1 MQEGRAA
8 GVGPFWTLIAIRAA
22 FWALAALSLLWVPL
36 RHGFPPFHAFDAR
49 SDLVFGTFEQWD
61 AGWYLRIVHHGY
73 DIKASTAFFP
83 VYPLAVRLLGSS
95 VIMATL
101 LSLVAAGVGTV
112 ALARIAE
119 PVIGLVGARDTVL
132 YLALYPISFVF
143 TSAYS
148 EGFFLA
154 FAAGA
159 FLAATRNRP
168 WLAGILGGFA
178 VGTRLAGLALLPP
191 LLYVLW
197 PRGRSA
203 RELARPAPL
212 LLLPAALSAYMLY
225 LRHRFGSALAFQD
238 ALDKVWNRHTSAA
251 GPFGGLW
258 DALRSGWQGAS
269 ELVRHLPRGQ
279 AAPGGYAQRD
289 VFATWNVVHLAVLA
303 LALWLTWVAWRRLGP
318 ALGLYAISI
327 QVVLLSAPVDVV
339 PLASYERYLLYDF
352 PLFIALAAVMRHR
365 PRAREATLIGFAAV
379 GAVAAVAFSHHV
391 WIA

>member
-1 MQEGRAA
+1 MPEGRAA
-8 GVGPFWTLIAIRAA
+8 GAGPFWTLIAVRAA
-22 FWALAALSLLWVPL
+22 YWALTALSLLWVPL
-36 RHGFPPFHAFDAR
+36 RHGFPPFGAFDAR
-49 SDLVFGTFEQWD
+49 SDLVFETFEQWD

-73 DIKASTAFFP
+73 DVQDSTAFFP

-95 VIMATL
+95 VVVAAL
-101 LSLVAAGVGTV
+101 LSLVAAGIGAVL
-112 ALARIAE
+112 LARIAE
-119 PVIGLVGARDTVL
+119 PLVGPLGARDTVL
-132 YLALYPISFVF
+132 YVALYPVAFVF

-168 WLAGILGGFA
+168 WLAGILGGLA

-191 LLYVLW
+191 LLYLLW
-197 PRGRSA
+197 PRGRNV
-203 RELARPAPL
+203 RELARPVPL
-212 LLLPAALSAYMLY
+212 LLLPAALVGYMLY

-258 DALRSGWQGAS
+258 HASYSGWEGFS
-269 ELVRHLPRGQ
+269 ELAQHLPRALG
-279 AAPGGYAQRD
+279 APGGYEQRD
-289 VFATWNVVHLAVLA
+289 VFATWNAVQFA
-303 LALWLTWVAWRRLGP
+303 VMVAALWLTWIVWRRLGP

-327 QVVLLSAPVDVV
+327 QVILLSAPVDVV
-339 PLASYERYLLYDF
+339 PLASYPRYVLYDF
-352 PLFIALAAVMRHR
+352 PVFIALAAVLRER
-365 PRAREATLIGFAAV
+365 PRAREATLIGFAAL

>member
-1 MQEGRAA
+1 MREGRAA
-8 GVGPFWTLIAIRAA
+8 GAGPFWTLIAIRAA
-22 FWALAALSLLWVPL
+22 YLALGALSLLWVPL
-36 RHGFPPFHAFDAR
+36 RHGFPPFHAFDSR

-73 DIKASTAFFP
+73 DVQASTAFFP

-95 VIMATL
+95 LALAIL
-101 LSLVAAGVGTV
+101 LSLAAAGVGAV

-119 PVIGLVGARDTVL
+119 PLIGPVGARDTVL
-132 YLALYPISFVF
+132 YVALYPVSFVF

-191 LLYVLW
+191 LLYLLW
-197 PRGRSA
+197 PRARSLKK
-203 RELARPAPL
+203 LARPLPL
-212 LLLPAALSAYMLY
+212 LLLPAALGAYMLY

-238 ALDKVWNRHTSAA
+238 ALDKVWNRHTSTA

-258 DALRSGWQGAS
+258 HALYSGWQGFS
-269 ELVRHLPRGQ
+269 ELGQHLPRALGEP
-279 AAPGGYAQRD
+279 AGYAQRE
-289 VFATWNVVHLAVLA
+289 VFGTWNAVHLAVLVA
-303 LALWLTWVAWRRLGP
+303 ALWLTWIVWRRLGP

-327 QVVLLSAPVDVV
+327 QVILLSAPVDVV
-339 PLASYERYLLYDF
+339 PLASYPRYLLYDF
-352 PLFIALAAVMRHR
+352 PLFIALAALLRDR
-365 PRAREATLIGFAAV
+365 PRAREATLIAFAAL
-379 GAVAAVAFSHHV
+379 GAVAAVAFSHGI

>member
-1 MQEGRAA
+1 MREGRAA
-8 GVGPFWTLIAIRAA
+8 GAGPFWTLIAIRAA
-22 FWALAALSLLWVPL
+22 YWALGALSLLWVPL
-36 RHGFPPFHAFDAR
+36 RHGFPPFHAFDSR

-73 DIKASTAFFP
+73 DVQASTAFFP
-83 VYPLAVRLLGSS
+83 VYPLAVRMLGSS
-95 VIMATL
+95 LAVAIL
-101 LSLVAAGVGTV
+101 LSLVAAAIGVV

-119 PVIGLVGARDTVL
+119 PLIGPLGARDTVL
-132 YLALYPISFVF
+132 YVALYPVSFVF

-191 LLYVLW
+191 LLYLLW
-197 PRGRSA
+197 PRGRSFKA
-203 RELARPAPL
+203 LTRPLPL
-212 LLLPAALSAYMLY
+212 LLLPAALGAYMLY

-238 ALDKVWNRHTSAA
+238 ALDKVWNRHTSVA

-258 DALRSGWQGAS
+258 HALYSGWQGFS
-269 ELVRHLPRGQ
+269 ELGQHLPRAMGE
-279 AAPGGYAQRD
+279 PGGYAQRE
-289 VFATWNVVHLAVLA
+289 VFATWNALHLVVLVA
-303 LALWLTWVAWRRLGP
+303 ALWLTWIVWQRLGP

-327 QVVLLSAPVDVV
+327 QVILLSAPVDVV
-339 PLASYERYLLYDF
+339 PLASYPRYLLYDF
-352 PLFIALAAVMRHR
+352 PLFIALAAVLRDR
-365 PRAREATLIGFAAV
+365 PRAREATLIGFATL
-379 GAVAAVAFSHHV
+379 GGVAAVAFSHGI

>member
-1 MQEGRAA
+1 MQEGRTAR
-8 GVGPFWTLIAIRAA
+8 VRPFWTLIAIRAEY
-22 FWALAALSLLWVPL
+22 WALGALSLLWVPL
-36 RHGFPPFHAFDAR
+36 RHGFPPFHAFDSR

-73 DIKASTAFFP
+73 DVQASTAFFP

-95 VIMATL
+95 LVVAIL
-101 LSLVAAGVGTV
+101 LSLVAAGVGAV

-119 PVIGLVGARDTVL
+119 PLIGPLGARDTVL
-132 YLALYPISFVF
+132 YVALYPVAFVF

-191 LLYVLW
+191 LLYLLW
-197 PRGRSA
+197 PRGRSFK
-203 RELARPAPL
+203 ELARPVPL
-212 LLLPAALSAYMLY
+212 LLLPAALGAYMLY

-258 DALRSGWQGAS
+258 HALYSGWQGFS
-269 ELVRHLPRGQ
+269 ELGQHLPRSLGEP
-279 AAPGGYAQRD
+279 AGYAQRD
-289 VFATWNVVHLAVLA
+289 VFATWNAVHLALLVA
-303 LALWLTWVAWRRLGP
+303 ALWLTWVVWQRLGP

-327 QVVLLSAPVDVV
+327 QIILLSAPVDVV
-339 PLASYERYLLYDF
+339 PLASYPRYLLYDF
-352 PLFIALAAVMRHR
+352 PLFIALAAVLRDR
-365 PRAREATLIGFAAV
+365 PRAREATLIGFAAL
-379 GAVAAVAFSHHV
+379 GAVAAVAFSHGI

>member
-1 MQEGRAA
+1 MREGRAA
-8 GVGPFWTLIAIRAA
+8 GAGPFWTLIAIRAA
-22 FWALAALSLLWVPL
+22 YLALGALSLLWVPL
-36 RHGFPPFHAFDAR
+36 RHGFPPFHAFDSR

-73 DIKASTAFFP
+73 DVQASTAFFP

-95 VIMATL
+95 LAVAIL
-101 LSLVAAGVGTV
+101 LSLVAAGVGAV

-119 PVIGLVGARDTVL
+119 PLIGPVGARDTVL
-132 YLALYPISFVF
+132 YVALYPVSFVF

-191 LLYVLW
+191 LLYLLW
-197 PRGRSA
+197 PRGRSLK
-203 RELARPAPL
+203 ELARPVPL
-212 LLLPAALSAYMLY
+212 LLLPAALGAYMLY

-238 ALDKVWNRHTSAA
+238 ALDKVWNRHTSTA

-258 DALRSGWQGAS
+258 HALYSGWQGFS
-269 ELVRHLPRGQ
+269 ELGQHLPRALGEP
-279 AAPGGYAQRD
+279 AGYAQRE
-289 VFATWNVVHLAVLA
+289 VFGTWNAVHLAVLVT
-303 LALWLTWVAWRRLGP
+303 ALWLTWIVWRRLGP
-318 ALGLYAISI
+318 ALGLYAISV
-327 QVVLLSAPVDVV
+327 QVILLSAPVDVV
-339 PLASYERYLLYDF
+339 PLASYPRYLLYDF
-352 PLFIALAAVMRHR
+352 PLFIALAALLRDR
-365 PRAREATLIGFAAV
+365 PRPREATLIAFAAL
-379 GAVAAVAFSHHV
+379 GAVAAVAFSHGI

>member
-8 GVGPFWTLIAIRAA
+8 RAGPFWTLIAIRAA
-22 FWALAALSLLWVPL
+22 YWALGALSLLWVPL
-36 RHGFPPFHAFDAR
+36 RHGFPPFHAFDSR

-73 DIKASTAFFP
+73 DVKASTAFFP
-83 VYPLAVRLLGSS
+83 VYPMAVRLLGSS
-95 VIMATL
+95 LAVAIL
-101 LSLVAAGVGTV
+101 LSLVAAGVGAV
-112 ALARIAE
+112 ALARIAQ
-119 PVIGLVGARDTVL
+119 PLIGPRGARDTGL
-132 YLALYPISFVF
+132 YVALYPVSFVF

-191 LLYVLW
+191 LLYLLW
-197 PRGRSA
+197 PRGRSFK
-203 RELARPAPL
+203 ELARPAPL
-212 LLLPAALSAYMLY
+212 LLLPAALGAYMLY

-258 DALRSGWQGAS
+258 HALYSGWQGFS
-269 ELVRHLPRGQ
+269 ELGQHLPRALGQ
-279 AAPGGYAQRD
+279 PGGYAQRE
-289 VFATWNVVHLAVLA
+289 VFGTWNAVHLAVLVA
-303 LALWLTWVAWRRLGP
+303 ALWLTWIVWQRLGP

-327 QVVLLSAPVDVV
+327 QVILLSAPVDVV
-339 PLASYERYLLYDF
+339 PLASYPRYLLYDF
-352 PLFIALAAVMRHR
+352 PLFIALAAVLRDR
-365 PRAREATLIGFAAV
+365 PRAREATLIAFAAL
-379 GAVAAVAFSHHV
+379 GAVAAVAFSHGI